1 MTQIRYADR
10 IRMLEAPRGRVRCVL
25 DTDTY
30 NEIDD
35 QFAIVQMLL
44 SANRLDLQAIYAAPF
59 HWPGYVEHP
68 AQGMELSYDEIL
80 RVLAL
85 MDVKP
90 EGFVYRGVQSYVGP
104 EKVGRDAPAVDDL
117 IARARASSTA
127 DPLYVV
133 AIAAISNVA
142 SAILKAP
149 DIIDKIVVV
158 WLGGHALEWPHT
170 LEGNLRR
177 DVGGAQVLFDSGV
190 PVVLLP
196 CLGVVSHLLS
206 TVPEIELHVEPHG
219 EIGKFLAQK
228 YKEYTDDHVGWS
240 KEIWDMAPVA
250 WLLNPDWCESVVT
263 HTPVLTD
270 QVTWSVDQTR
280 HPMRYVYRI
289 HRDPILK
296 DFFDKLK
303 ARSQGAKLTAGS
315 ANTKVLELPPRSED
329 RRRPTRNGGHP
340 DR

>member
-1 MTQIRYADR
+1 MTQLDYATR
-10 IRMLEAPRGRVRCVL
+10 IGMLALPKGRIRCVL

-44 SANRLDLQAIYAAPF
+44 SSDRLDLKAIYAAPF
-59 HWPGYVEHP
+59 HNSRSDNPGH
-68 AQGMELSYDEIL
+68 GMELSYDEIL
-80 RVLAL
+80 RLLARL
-85 MDVKP
+85 DIDP
-90 EGFVYRGVQSYVGP
+90 ENFVYKGVKNYVGSV
-104 EKVGRDAPAVDDL
+104 KVAQEAPAVDDL
-117 IARARASSTA
+117 ITRARASSSN

-158 WLGGHALEWPHT
+158 WLGGHALEWPNT
-170 LEGNLRR
+170 REFNLRQ

-190 PVVLLP
+190 PLVLLP
-196 CLGVVSHLLS
+196 CMGVVSHLLS
-206 TVPEIELHVEPHG
+206 SVPEIERHVEPYG
-219 EIGKFLAQK
+219 EIGKFLAQR
-228 YKEYTDDHVGWS
+228 YKEYSDDHVGWS

-250 WLLNPDWCESVVT
+250 WLLNPDWCESVIT
-263 HTPVLTD
+263 HTPILSD
-270 QVTWSVDQTR
+270 QVTWSVDQAR

-296 DFFDKLK
+296 DFFEKIK
-303 ARSQGAKLTAGS
+303 AH
-315 ANTKVLELPPRSED
+315 SEKAA
-329 RRRPTRNGGHP
+329 
-340 DR
+340 